1 MKPNNII
8 LFLFITFL
16 SFQMNAQDLLKHQW
30 EDRVLLLIAH
40 NTNTPK
46 FQNQLKTLQNQE
58 KNLKDRKLVIY
69 QITPSYYCQGVFSEE
84 NKWTKRPEL
93 YQKMKTNDNTFE
105 VILIGLDGGEK
116 LRQNELLT
124 IDKLFAIID
133 GMPMRRA
140 KTENKN

>member
-1 MKPNNII
+1 
-8 LFLFITFL
+8 
-16 SFQMNAQDLLKHQW
+16 MNAQDLLKHQW
-30 EDRVLLLIAH
+30 KDRVLLIATN

-58 KNLKDRKLVIY
+58 KNLKYRKLIIY
-69 QITPSYYCQGVFSEE
+69 QITPSYYSQRVSEE

-124 IDKLFAIID
+124 TNKLFAIID

-140 KTENKN
+140 ETGNKN